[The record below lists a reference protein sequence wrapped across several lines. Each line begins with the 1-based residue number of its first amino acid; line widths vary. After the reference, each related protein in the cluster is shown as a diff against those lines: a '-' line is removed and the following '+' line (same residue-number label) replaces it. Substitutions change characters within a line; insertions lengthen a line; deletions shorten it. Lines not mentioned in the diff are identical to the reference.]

1 MKRVL
6 CLLMVLVTM
15 FGSTITVEAASST
28 KEYDKKFKAFYSRLE
43 NEIYE
48 QYGNLSKEEKNIVT
62 DMDVDYIKMGYGI
75 YEILWTFEMYNDDI
89 ITIDII
95 YDVLEED
102 GYAYAL
108 LNNERI
114 EPDELEELYPEI
126 DDIDIDV
133 DMEF

>member
-15 FGSTITVEAASST
+15 FGSTVTVEAASST
-28 KEYDKKFKAFYSRLE
+28 KEYDRKFKAYYNRIE

-75 YEILWTFEMYNDDI
+75 YEILWTFEMYNDDV

-114 EPDELEELYPEI
+114 APDELDELYPEI

-133 DMEF
+133 DMNL

>member
-1 MKRVL
+1 MKKVL

-15 FGSTITVEAASST
+15 FGSTITVEAASSKT
-28 KEYDKKFKAFYSRLE
+28 YDKQFKAYYNRLE

-48 QYGNLSKEEKNIVT
+48 QYENLSKEEKNIVT

-75 YEILWTFEMYNDDI
+75 YEILWSFEMYNDDV

-95 YDVLEED
+95 YDVVEED

-114 EPDELEELYPEI
+114 APDELDELYPEI
-126 DDIDIDV
+126 DDIDMGIDM
-133 DMEF
+133 DI

>member
-1 MKRVL
+1 MKKVL

-28 KEYDKKFKAFYSRLE
+28 KEYDRKFKAYYNRLE

-48 QYGNLSKEEKNIVT
+48 QYENLSKEEKNIVT

-75 YEILWTFEMYNDDI
+75 YEILWTFEMYNDDV

-114 EPDELEELYPEI
+114 APDELDELYPEI

-133 DMEF
+133 DMNL

>member
-1 MKRVL
+1 
-6 CLLMVLVTM
+6 M

-28 KEYDKKFKAFYSRLE
+28 KEYDRKFKAYYNRIE

-75 YEILWTFEMYNDDI
+75 YEILWTFEMYNDDV

-114 EPDELEELYPEI
+114 APDELDELYPEI
-126 DDIDIDV
+126 DDIDMDV
-133 DMEF
+133 DMNL

>member
-28 KEYDKKFKAFYSRLE
+28 KEYDKKFKAFYNRLE

-114 EPDELEELYPEI
+114 SEDEMEELYPEI
-126 DDIDIDV
+126 NDID
-133 DMEF
+133 MEIKM

>member
-28 KEYDKKFKAFYSRLE
+28 KEYDKKFKAYYNRLE

-62 DMDVDYIKMGYGI
+62 DMDVDYIKMGYGL
-75 YEILWTFEMYNDDI
+75 YEILWTFEMYNDDV

-114 EPDELEELYPEI
+114 APDELEELYPEI
-126 DDIDIDV
+126 NDIDIDV
-133 DMEF
+133 DMDI